1 MPFNLLYDLIKN
13 LKYLLLIQLLTAPL
27 QFSFAQDIS
36 GSVYSIYGIGDLKS
50 RGSALNRAMG
60 STGIGV
66 RDNLNLNTS
75 NPASY
80 TSIGAPVSKIFEFG
94 GYFENNSFN
103 NSSTSTQYKAGSIS
117 SLTYWFKFSPK
128 FAGVAGVAP
137 LSSSSYN
144 VSSNQAI
151 SAGASLLPVNYTGT
165 GGFNQFY
172 LGNTYQILKNLSIG
186 ANASL
191 VLGSLNQIAT
201 TSANIYSGSLQSST
215 KFFAQGGN
223 FDLGIQ
229 YFFKV
234 KESQFTLGS
243 TVRTATTLN
252 GYKQTILTSS
262 STNAPQQTDKVT
274 TSYVLPRQYGFGFS
288 YMRNRITLAAD
299 VSLQEWKKAK
309 LESGIIT
316 QNVTRYS
323 IGGELKGNLATSN
336 YLKAISW
343 RAGFHTEDYYVVIR
357 NTSLTSWGYNIGAGL
372 PLTGNYATVNLNYF
386 FTKFGST
393 QNGLVDQQ
401 STKFSVDVII
411 RDIWGIRRKF
421 D

>member
-1 MPFNLLYDLIKN
+1 MIKF
-13 LKYLLLIQLLTAPL
+13 LKYLLLIPLLPAVV
-27 QFSFAQDIS
+27 QFSLAQDIS

-60 STGIGV
+60 GTGIGV
-66 RDNLNLNTS
+66 RDNFNLNTL

-80 TSIGAPVSKIFEFG
+80 TSISTPVSKLFEFG
-94 GYFENNSFN
+94 GYFENNSFS
-103 NSSTSTQYKAGSIS
+103 NSSTSTQYKAGTIS
-117 SLTYWFKFSPK
+117 SLNYWFRFSPK
-128 FAGVAGVAP
+128 FAGIAGMAP

-151 SAGASLLPVNYTGT
+151 SAGASLLPVNYAGT

-172 LGNTYQILKNLSIG
+172 LGNTYQVFKNLSIG

-191 VLGSLNQIAT
+191 ILGSLNQIAT
-201 TSANIYSGSLQSST
+201 TSANIYSGSLQSNT

-223 FDLGIQ
+223 FDFGIQ

-243 TVRTATTLN
+243 TYRTTSTLN
-252 GYKQTILTSS
+252 GHKQTILTTSS
-262 STNAPQQTDKVT
+262 GSTLQTDKVT
-274 TSYVLPRQYGFGFS
+274 TSYTLPHQYGAGIS
-288 YMRNRITLAAD
+288 YVHKRITLAAD
-299 VSLQEWKKAK
+299 VTFQEWKKAK

-316 QNVTRYS
+316 QNTTRYS
-323 IGGELKGNLATSN
+323 IGGELKGHLETTN
-336 YLKAISW
+336 YLQAISW

-357 NTSLTSWGYNIGAGL
+357 SASLTSWGYNIGAGL
-372 PLTGNYATVNLNYF
+372 PLNGNFATVNLNYF
-386 FTKFGST
+386 YTKFGST
-393 QNGLVDQQ
+393 QNGLVNQQ

-411 RDIWGIRRKF
+411 RDIWGIKRKF